1 MENLII
7 GKTIK
12 TPGVS
17 FNYKDGELL
26 IEGISIPE
34 NTIDFYKDVMVWLQE
49 YADKPNAS
57 STLILKLEYF
67 NTSTSVILLN
77 IFKIF
82 SQIKNS
88 DLNILWYFEE
98 DDIEM
103 EEVGEDY
110 RNIVKVPFELKAI
123 ESF

>member
-7 GKTIK
+7 DKSTK
-12 TPGVS
+12 TPGINFDVQT
-17 FNYKDGELL
+17 GELL
-26 IEGISIPE
+26 LEGISIPE
-34 NTIDFYKDVMVWLQE
+34 NTIEFYAPVMNWLNSYKDQ
-49 YADKPNAS
+49 AQSKT
-57 STLILKLEYF
+57 TLVLKLEYF

-77 IFKIF
+77 IFKVF
-82 SQIKNS
+82 SQIEASELKVK
-88 DLNILWYFEE
+88 WFFEE

-110 RNIVKVPFELKAI
+110 QNIVKVPFELIPI